1 MKIGI
6 LGAGQL
12 ARMLI
17 LAGKPLGMEFVLFTD
32 KISPTTA
39 NLAEH
44 VVGKLDDVQRL
55 NQFAEMVDV
64 VTYENENISVD
75 AVTHLNKQVNVYPDV
90 RALAV
95 TQDRL
100 QEKKLFR
107 QLAIPTNDF
116 YAVDN
121 GDDLQKAA
129 RELGFP
135 FIVKSRQGGYDGKHH
150 YRITD
155 LKALEELLKSDSLA
169 GYIAER
175 FVNFDREISGIAVR
189 NLKEEIVCYD
199 ICENQHQDGILY
211 KTINQ
216 PVDSFSQIALNYV
229 KKIMCEFNYVGTI
242 AVEFFV
248 NGDGLLANEVAPRVH
263 NSGHWTIDA
272 CYCSQFENHLRAI
285 SGLPLGN
292 PASFAQCQMQ
302 NIISVWPDRK
312 PLLETF
318 GLSLHDYQK
327 AARPGRKLGHFTR
340 INPSEF
346 RRYP

>member
-1 MKIGI
+1 MKVGI

-17 LAGKPLGMEFVLFTD
+17 LAGKPLGMDFVLFTD
-32 KISPTTA
+32 EISPTTA

-44 VVGKLDDVQRL
+44 VVGKLDDSETL

-75 AVTHLNKQVNVYPDV
+75 AVTDLNKRVPVYPGI

-95 TQDRL
+95 AQDRL

-116 YAVDN
+116 YAIEN
-121 GDDLQKAA
+121 SDDLQKAA

-135 FIVKSRQGGYDGKHH
+135 FIVKSRRGGYDGKHH

-155 LKALEELLKSDSLA
+155 SQYLEKLLKSDFLA
-169 GYIAER
+169 GHIAEA

-189 NLKEEIVCYD
+189 NLKKEIVCYD
-199 ICENQHQDGILY
+199 ICENQHQDGILR

-216 PVDSFSQIALNYV
+216 PVDPFSEIALNYV
-229 KKIMCEFNYVGTI
+229 KRIMREFNYVGTI

-248 NGDGLLANEVAPRVH
+248 KGDDLLANEIAPRVH

-285 SGLPLGN
+285 SSLPLSN
-292 PASFAQCQMQ
+292 PVSFAQCQMQ
-302 NIISVWPDRK
+302 NIISEWPDRK
-312 PLLETF
+312 PLLETA

-327 AARPGRKLGHFTR
+327 TARVGRKLGHFTR